1 MPTTTSATT
10 EENIKPTIYD
20 ATTEPF
26 SQSGPE
32 KLCPEDWILAGKKCL
47 RMVSRKKVPKRA
59 VETCAKLG
67 ANLYNPTNDLDL
79 EQFIDIWS
87 DLGLRQNEFVL
98 AGLMIKN
105 SEISSLSDTGSPWV
119 GSSEPLKNIAL
130 TTRNGPKFLRLHA
143 KVLNKYSKII
153 SYY

>member
-1 MPTTTSATT
+1 MPTTTYDTSTTT
-10 EENIKPTIYD
+10 EETIYH
-20 ATTEPF
+20 ATTEPS

-67 ANLYNPTNDLDL
+67 ANLYNPTNDLEL
-79 EQFIDIWS
+79 EQFIEIWL
-87 DLGLRQNEFVL
+87 DLGLRENEFVL

-105 SEISSLSDTGSPWV
+105 SEISALSDAGSPWV
-119 GSSEPLKNIAL
+119 GSTEPLKNIAL

-143 KVLNKYSKII
+143 KVQN
-153 SYY
+153 